1 MGVFL
6 FGVGSLKSGKSECDF
21 NVGSTFPIF
30 KPFEGSVY
38 ISGSSHPRGSGPIFW
53 LRAQTIF
60 CLKAHWIHC
69 WSRCDGSNHVW
80 LKAQGVHL
88 VTDEAFGAQ

>member
-38 ISGSSHPRGSGPIFW
+38 ISGSSHSW
-53 LRAQTIF
+53 LRANFLAQ
-60 CLKAHWIHC
+60 
-69 WSRCDGSNHVW
+69 GSNHFLFKGSLDTLLVPVRRFEPC
-80 LKAQGVHL
+80 LAQGPRDPSCH
-88 VTDEAFGAQ
+88 G

>member
-1 MGVFL
+1 MGAFL

-38 ISGSSHPRGSGPIFW
+38 ISGSSHSW
-53 LRAQTIF
+53 LRANF
-60 CLKAHWIHC
+60 FGSGLKPFF
-69 WSRCDGSNHVW
+69 V
-80 LKAQGVHL
+80 
-88 VTDEAFGAQ
+88 